1 MKQILLYI
9 FIILV
14 VQGRAQTRL
23 ENDSLLRQEQKN
35 TLFVGVGYAGL
46 MVHANISYER
56 QIFHFDKA
64 LINARIAYGK
74 YAEWGDDGDLIML
87 NWAYLF
93 GRKKHYFEADFGV
106 FARISSIDASMSMY
120 NKNLFAKYD
129 FYPLVNIGYRY
140 YNPKK
145 HFSLRSGIGTEYLY
159 LGLGFSF

>member
-1 MKQILLYI
+1 MKHILLYI
-9 FIILV
+9 LIVLV
-14 VQGRAQTRL
+14 VPLKAQKSIDT
-23 ENDSLLRQEQKN
+23 DSLLRYQQKN
-35 TLFVGVGYAGL
+35 TLFIGIGYAGL
-46 MVHANISYER
+46 MGHANISYER
-56 QIFHFDKA
+56 QIFHFEKA

-106 FARISSIDASMSMY
+106 FARISSIDASMSVY
-120 NKNLFAKYD
+120 NKDVFAKYD

-140 YNPKK
+140 FNPKK

-159 LGLGFSF
+159 VGFGFNF